1 MSSTPDWLRRG
12 LWTENPVLVHLLGLC
27 PLLAVTN
34 TVVNALL
41 LGAATLVVLI
51 ATNCVVSLLRSALV
65 SSVRIPLFVL
75 IIASFVTSVDLLIDA
90 WFHDLHVLIG
100 LFIPLIVT
108 NCTILAQAETVAS
121 RNSIGAA
128 FASAIGTGAGFL
140 GALLALGAIRELLGR
155 GTLFSGFDMLPTLGF
170 GESGQEKRQFH
181 VLESR
186 QNWNQVVHLED
197 ETYVPC
203 SPGGEISARHVGYFI
218 TVDRHRS

>member
-1 MSSTPDWLRRG
+1 MNSTPDWLQRG
-12 LWTENPVLVHLLGLC
+12 LWSENPVLVHLLGLC

-51 ATNCVVSLLRSALV
+51 ATNLVVSLLRGALV
-65 SSVRIPLFVL
+65 RSVRIPLFVL

-121 RNSIGAA
+121 RHSPGAA
-128 FASAIGTGAGFL
+128 LASAVGTGAGFL
-140 GALLALGAIRELLGR
+140 GVLIALGAIRELLGR
-155 GTLFSGFDMLPTLGF
+155 GTLFSGFEMLLGER
-170 GESGQEKRQFH
+170 GS
-181 VLESR
+181 VLEI
-186 QNWNQVVHLED
+186 NLPFDGALAFVLA
-197 ETYVPC
+197 
-203 SPGGEISARHVGYFI
+203 PGAFFGLAALLVLRNTMIARSARH
-218 TVDRHRS
+218 TETTTES